1 MSNAIWMILYD
12 LQREREAEYMDWFH
26 DIHIPEKLARPGYT
40 WAAHYAEEGDNGLSC
55 IALFGGLNSGVF
67 LNPSPAQIKPTQT
80 AETRDMMGCRSNG
93 RSLILAEE
101 WASDGEG
108 EISDLDP
115 AINAK
120 AIAVTLC
127 DTAGNDEDFGAWL
140 IQEHRKD
147 ATKGSECKSLR
158 KYLASVGG
166 AKHAIIHEYEGPAAP
181 QFKKEY
187 ATFPLGPTQTG
198 KRLWPV

>member
-12 LQREREAEYMDWFH
+12 LQREREADYMDWFH

-40 WAAHYAEEGDNGLSC
+40 WAAHYAEEGGNGLSC
-55 IALFGGLNSGVF
+55 IALFGGSNTSVF

-80 AETRDMMGCRSNG
+80 PETRDMMGCRSNG
-93 RSLILAEE
+93 RSLILAGE
-101 WASDGEG
+101 WASNGAG

-120 AIAVTLC
+120 TISVTLC

-140 IQEHRKD
+140 IQEHLKSAAKD
-147 ATKGSECKSLR
+147 DGCTSLR

-166 AKHAIIHEYEGPAAP
+166 AKHAIIHEYAGPAGP
-181 QFKKEY
+181 QFEKNY
-187 ATFPLGPTQTG
+187 ATYPIGTRQTG
-198 KRLWPV
+198 KRLWPL